1 MGMELT
7 ELEQFYAKHIRENRE
22 EHEKSGKEALEYL
35 EHSTA
40 KYKGKT
46 IYSLYVPKLLN
57 ETTVA
62 RFKEIAETIHWK

>member
-7 ELEQFYAKHIRENRE
+7 ELEQFYAKHINENRE
-22 EHEKSGKEALEYL
+22 EHEKSGKEALDYL
-35 EHSTA
+35 DHSTA

-57 ETTVA
+57 EKTVA
-62 RFKEIAETIHWK
+62 CFK